1 MSINNCVYCRG
12 AGLTEVGFPR
22 HRARHRSSGEW
33 LPEERGTEEAEEGE
47 GPREA
52 VGSAQVGGPVTSQV
66 RQFPVILGPR
76 SGEGGSW
83 GLRGLDGV
91 PCSAGKVCRWNEWK
105 VPSVSQERGR
115 GGHFL

>member
-52 VGSAQVGGPVTSQV
+52 VGSAGDGGSSQVGGASHLT
-66 RQFPVILGPR
+66 
-76 SGEGGSW
+76 GET
-83 GLRGLDGV
+83 
-91 PCSAGKVCRWNEWK
+91 
-105 VPSVSQERGR
+105 VSCHSRAT
-115 GGHFL
+115 LW